1 MKNDIIS
8 VLVVTA
14 LALVIFPKVLNLVK
28 GMRERFDGG
37 GVVKDVPGTKIEDL
51 KTMIKTAYK
60 TQYGMFPTEK
70 VLGEIIA
77 NNYPDNAGQVSS
89 APVNLAVNS
98 GLSKAN
104 PASVAGT
111 ASPVVAGALP
121 AGALP
126 AGAGALPAG
135 AGALSA
141 GALPA
146 GAGALSAGALPA
158 GAGALP
164 AGASVASSAGSAA
177 ASPAM
182 SSTNSADN
190 NLAAATALA
199 QNDRLNIEELLKPR
213 TSKAGDVT
221 RSGNAINYSNNPE
234 LKSREGDIPIVGGS
248 LLTSKGAAAATAI
261 GGLNN
266 KTPSPNLNIYPNI
279 TFIYAPS
286 LEGRRS
292 LPSQRPIK
300 KRKERDYANYVQQQN
315 TLGPSIVNSMGPP
328 SSRPKGNGM
337 TQFPPAMVKDFN
349 SVWSGLK

>member
-121 AGALP
+121 AGAGALP

-135 AGALSA
+135 AGA
-141 GALPA
+141 
-146 GAGALSAGALPA
+146 
-158 GAGALP
+158 
-164 AGASVASSAGSAA
+164 SVASSAGLAA

-234 LKSREGDIPIVGGS
+234 LKSREGDVPIVGGS

>member
-126 AGAGALPAG
+126 AGALPTG
-135 AGALSA
+135 AGALGA

-146 GAGALSAGALPA
+146 GALPA
-158 GAGALP
+158 G

-190 NLAAATALA
+190 NLSAATALA

-337 TQFPPAMVKDFN
+337 TQFPAAVVKDFN

>member
-126 AGAGALPAG
+126 AG
-135 AGALSA
+135 
-141 GALPA
+141 
-146 GAGALSAGALPA
+146 
-158 GAGALP
+158 

>member
-104 PASVAGT
+104 PASVAGI
-111 ASPVVAGALP
+111 ASPVVAGA
-121 AGALP
+121 
-126 AGAGALPAG
+126 
-135 AGALSA
+135 
-141 GALPA
+141 
-146 GAGALSAGALPA
+146 
-158 GAGALP
+158 
-164 AGASVASSAGSAA
+164 GASVAGSAA

-182 SSTNSADN
+182 GSTNSADN

-234 LKSREGDIPIVGGS
+234 LKSREGDVPIVGGS

>member
-1 MKNDIIS
+1 M
-8 VLVVTA
+8 
-14 LALVIFPKVLNLVK
+14 
-28 GMRERFDGG
+28 
-37 GVVKDVPGTKIEDL
+37 
-51 KTMIKTAYK
+51 
-60 TQYGMFPTEK
+60 
-70 VLGEIIA
+70 
-77 NNYPDNAGQVSS
+77 
-89 APVNLAVNS
+89 
-98 GLSKAN
+98 
-104 PASVAGT
+104 
-111 ASPVVAGALP
+111 
-121 AGALP
+121 
-126 AGAGALPAG
+126 
-135 AGALSA
+135 
-141 GALPA
+141 
-146 GAGALSAGALPA
+146 
-158 GAGALP
+158 
-164 AGASVASSAGSAA
+164 
-177 ASPAM
+177 
-182 SSTNSADN
+182 
-190 NLAAATALA
+190 A

-234 LKSREGDIPIVGGS
+234 LKSREGDVPIVGGS

>member
-77 NNYPDNAGQVSS
+77 NKYPDSAGQVSS

-126 AGAGALPAG
+126 AG
-135 AGALSA
+135 
-141 GALPA
+141 
-146 GAGALSAGALPA
+146 
-158 GAGALP
+158 

>member
-1 MKNDIIS
+1 MKNEIIF

-14 LALVIFPKVLNLVK
+14 IAFVIFPKILKLVR
-28 GMRERFDGG
+28 GFRERFEGI
-37 GVVKDVPGTKIEDL
+37 VKDIPGVISIDQL
-51 KTMIKTAYK
+51 KTMIKSAYK
-60 TQYGMFPTEK
+60 AQFGKFPTEK

-77 NNYPDNAGQVSS
+77 NNYPDSAGNQLSS
-89 APVNLAVNS
+89 APVNLA
-98 GLSKAN
+98 
-104 PASVAGT
+104 AS
-111 ASPVVAGALP
+111 P

-135 AGALSA
+135 AGAL
-141 GALPA
+141 PA
-146 GAGALSAGALPA
+146 G
-158 GAGALP
+158 
-164 AGASVASSAGSAA
+164 AGASVASSEAA
-177 ASPAM
+177 DA
-182 SSTNSADN
+182 ADN
-190 NLAAATALA
+190 NLAASAAAA

-337 TQFPPAMVKDFN
+337 TQFPAAVVKDFN

>member
-126 AGAGALPAG
+126 TGAGALGAGALP
-135 AGALSA
+135 
-141 GALPA
+141 
-146 GAGALSAGALPA
+146 AGALPA

-164 AGASVASSAGSAA
+164 AGAGASVASSAGSAA

>member
-126 AGAGALPAG
+126 AGALPTG
-135 AGALSA
+135 AGALGA
-141 GALPA
+141 GALP
-146 GAGALSAGALPA
+146 AGALPA

-164 AGASVASSAGSAA
+164 AGAGASVASSAGSAA

>member
-8 VLVVTA
+8 GLVVTA

-121 AGALP
+121 AGAGALP

-135 AGALSA
+135 
-141 GALPA
+141 
-146 GAGALSAGALPA
+146 
-158 GAGALP
+158 

>member
-121 AGALP
+121 AG
-126 AGAGALPAG
+126 
-135 AGALSA
+135 
-141 GALPA
+141 
-146 GAGALSAGALPA
+146 
-158 GAGALP
+158 

>member
-126 AGAGALPAG
+126 AG
-135 AGALSA
+135 A

>member
-37 GVVKDVPGTKIEDL
+37 GVVKDVSGTKIEDL

-60 TQYGMFPTEK
+60 VQYGMFPTEK

-98 GLSKAN
+98 DLSKAN

-111 ASPVVAGALP
+111 ASPVVAGTLP
-121 AGALP
+121 AGAGALP

-135 AGALSA
+135 AGAL
-141 GALPA
+141 PA
-146 GAGALSAGALPA
+146 G
-158 GAGALP
+158 
-164 AGASVASSAGSAA
+164 AGASVASSAGLAA

-182 SSTNSADN
+182 SLTNSADN

-337 TQFPPAMVKDFN
+337 TQFPAAVVKDFN